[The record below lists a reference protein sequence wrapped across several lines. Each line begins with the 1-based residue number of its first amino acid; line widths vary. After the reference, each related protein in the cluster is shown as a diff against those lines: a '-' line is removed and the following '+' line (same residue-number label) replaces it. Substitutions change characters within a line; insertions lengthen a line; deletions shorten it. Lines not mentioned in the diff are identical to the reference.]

1 MTSTLVKSNSIY
13 SPTITKLP
21 NGLTIIAEEIP
32 VCAINLNVWF
42 NIGSTVESNEIN
54 GMAHFLEHMI
64 FKGSVNL
71 ASGEFERLL
80 EAKGAVTNAATSLE
94 YTHFYFTCTPQDFGD
109 ILPLQLDLLLNPL
122 FPLEEFN
129 REKKVVLE
137 EVKRSHDNPS
147 RKVYQKMM
155 NNVFPNLPYHRPIL
169 GTKEIIETL
178 TSEQMQYFHNSWYQ
192 PSAMTIVAVGNLPV
206 EDLTQK
212 IIDCSSLNQKILQP
226 EKLTYLPELPFSKI
240 ISDEYTDKSLQQ
252 CRLMLTWRVPGLN
265 SLSKTLPLDV
275 LAVILGQG
283 KLSRLFR
290 DLRENKRLVTRISAS
305 NMTHQIQGNFYIAA
319 QLSQENIPQ
328 VKEIILNHIADI
340 QKNGVT
346 QLELNRVCQNVANQ
360 FIFNSEKPSNRTN
373 LYGYYYSQLGSLIP
387 ALEYTENIQKLTV
400 EDIQKAAQK
409 FLDLNAY
416 GVIIANNE

>member
-169 GTKEIIETL
+169 GTK
-178 TSEQMQYFHNSWYQ
+178 
-192 PSAMTIVAVGNLPV
+192 
-206 EDLTQK
+206 K
-212 IIDCSSLNQKILQP
+212 
-226 EKLTYLPELPFSKI
+226 
-240 ISDEYTDKSLQQ
+240 
-252 CRLMLTWRVPGLN
+252 
-265 SLSKTLPLDV
+265 LSK
-275 LAVILGQG
+275 
-283 KLSRLFR
+283 
-290 DLRENKRLVTRISAS
+290 
-305 NMTHQIQGNFYIAA
+305 H
-319 QLSQENIPQ
+319 
-328 VKEIILNHIADI
+328 
-340 QKNGVT
+340 
-346 QLELNRVCQNVANQ
+346 
-360 FIFNSEKPSNRTN
+360 
-373 LYGYYYSQLGSLIP
+373 
-387 ALEYTENIQKLTV
+387 
-400 EDIQKAAQK
+400 
-409 FLDLNAY
+409 
-416 GVIIANNE
+416 